1 LSTYVITVA
10 AINTVLGLLTASAL
24 WWMGVAD
31 PLLWGGIVALLNFA
45 PFIGPMVA
53 VSLLVVVGF
62 ARFETPLA
70 ALSVPGVFLAL
81 HLVEGQLVT
90 PLIVGRRLA
99 LDPVMVF
106 LALLL
111 FGWLWG
117 VAGLLLAM
125 PLLTCVRIVAERV
138 PAWSTLAKLLAA

>member
-1 LSTYVITVA
+1 MI
-10 AINTVLGLLTASAL
+10 
-24 WWMGVAD
+24 
-31 PLLWGGIVALLNFA
+31 
-45 PFIGPMVA
+45 
-53 VSLLVVVGF
+53 LVVVGF
-62 ARFETPLA
+62 SRFEAPLA

-81 HLVEGQLVT
+81 HLIEGQLVT

-106 LALLL
+106 LALML

-138 PAWSTLAKLLAA
+138 PAWNTLAKMLAA

>member
-1 LSTYVITVA
+1 
-10 AINTVLGLLTASAL
+10 
-24 WWMGVAD
+24 M
-31 PLLWGGIVALLNFA
+31 PLLWGGVIAVLNFA
-45 PFIGPMVA
+45 PFIGPMCA
-53 VSLLVVVGF
+53 ALMLVVVGF
-62 ARFETPLA
+62 AAFPTPLA
-70 ALSVPGVFLAL
+70 ALAVPGAFVVL
-81 HLVEGQLVT
+81 HVIEGQIVT
-90 PLIVGRRLA
+90 PLIVGRRLS

-138 PAWSTLAKLLAA
+138 PAWAPLAKLLGN